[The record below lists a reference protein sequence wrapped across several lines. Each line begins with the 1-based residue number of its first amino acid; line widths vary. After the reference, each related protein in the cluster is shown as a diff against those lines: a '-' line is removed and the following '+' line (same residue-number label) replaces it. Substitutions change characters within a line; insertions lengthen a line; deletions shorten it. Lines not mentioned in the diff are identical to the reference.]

1 MENVW
6 ETSLH
11 SFSWWKL
18 LSFIS
23 NNTHLH
29 RSKMLKK
36 KKTQKTFE
44 RKILPNLINLNK
56 PLYFFFNFSLN
67 SWSDLLKQILLSLKI
82 KITTKNMISIRK
94 PRNTKLVKYLV
105 QRSESAVVLNANTPF
120 HSLEVNFANCK
131 ESSLL
136 SFSSPFTQRKDRR
149 IVNFK
154 IKSSIHGFNF
164 LEYHTQNCVF
174 TLNLMRMTC
183 ANHFKRER

>member
-1 MENVW
+1 
-6 ETSLH
+6 
-11 SFSWWKL
+11 
-18 LSFIS
+18 
-23 NNTHLH
+23 
-29 RSKMLKK
+29 
-36 KKTQKTFE
+36 
-44 RKILPNLINLNK
+44 
-56 PLYFFFNFSLN
+56 
-67 SWSDLLKQILLSLKI
+67 
-82 KITTKNMISIRK
+82 MISIRK